1 MTQLDKD
8 ITILFERMIKSWD
21 KISNIKN
28 GEIEFNNGL
37 SIYARKKS
45 SKDKEDRENIPLK
58 LDQSTFSCPFF
69 AAFGFEV
76 ITPDTDKLLFYINT
90 PYRQYRVPEH
100 DRHDYV
106 DVLDILDESIKKFE
120 EKKINEYM
128 EHFKS
133 EKCEFA
139 Y

>member
-21 KISNIKN
+21 KISNIKD
-28 GEIEFNNGL
+28 GTIEFNNGL
-37 SIYARKKS
+37 SIYARKKN

-58 LDQSTFSCPFF
+58 LDQSTFSHLFF
-69 AAFGFEV
+69 AEYVGFEV

-100 DRHDYV
+100 NRHDYI

-120 EKKINEYM
+120 EKKMKEYM
-128 EHFKS
+128 NYFES
-133 EKCEFA
+133 EE
-139 Y
+139 

>member
-21 KISNIKN
+21 KFKNIED
-28 GEIEFNNGL
+28 GYIEFDNGL
-37 SIYARKKS
+37 RIYACKKS
-45 SKDKEDRENIPLK
+45 TKHDNESRENKPLQ
-58 LDQSTFSCPFF
+58 LDDTTFSNRS
-69 AAFGFEV
+69 FEYWDV
-76 ITPDTDKLLFYINT
+76 IFPDSDKILFYINT
-90 PYRQYRVPEH
+90 PYRQYKVPEH
-100 DRHDYV
+100 NRHDYV

-133 EKCEFA
+133 EE
-139 Y
+139 